1 MKNRAI
7 VSERGTITIPEP
19 IRESA
24 RIHTGD
30 LIEFEAFNKNRI
42 ILRHL
47 VVSQPDEDA
56 FMGEAEWDKFDKV
69 VQKQLRKGQYR
80 RYSDLE
86 KAKEHSRNLMH
97 KK

>member
-1 MKNRAI
+1 MKDRAI

-24 RIHTGD
+24 HINPGD
-30 LIEFEAFNKNRI
+30 LIEFEALRQDRI

-47 VVSQPDEDA
+47 VVKLPQEA
-56 FMGEAEWDKFDKV
+56 FMSNSEWDRFDKIV
-69 VQKQLRKGQYR
+69 RKQLKKGQYT

-86 KAKEHSRNLMH
+86 KAKTHSRKLMH
-97 KK
+97 KR